1 MKRKVMLLMS
11 TVVIAAML
19 AVGCGSNDSDTKVSD
34 DADAKVE
41 AQNEEADTKDA
52 EVANKEEADAEASE
66 QKTFILGF
74 DAEYPP
80 YGYMDDDGEY
90 TGFDIEMAKLV
101 CESLGWELVLKPI
114 DWDSKDM
121 ELESGII
128 DCIWNGFS
136 ITPDRTEQYAWSTP
150 YVNNS
155 QVIVVSAE
163 SGIKS
168 LEEISGLNVAVQA
181 GSAALEALKAD
192 ECADWTAS
200 FATLSEVPDYN
211 TAFMNLEAGS
221 AEAVA
226 VDIAVAEYQ
235 LSIRDEGAYVILDE
249 PFYTEPYA
257 IGFRVDDT
265 ELRDT
270 IDAEYMKLV
279 EDGTYEELATEFG
292 VDTAMLALLD

>member
-1 MKRKVMLLMS
+1 MKKILSL
-11 TVVIAAML
+11 IL
-19 AVGCGSNDSDTKVSD
+19 AVVMVSGLMMGCSSSS
-34 DADAKVE
+34 
-41 AQNEEADTKDA
+41 EEAST
-52 EVANKEEADAEASE
+52 EERTSL
-66 QKTFILGF
+66 IVGF

-101 CESLGWELVLKPI
+101 CESLGWECILKPI

-121 ELESGII
+121 ELEAGTI

-136 ITPDRTEQYAWSTP
+136 VTPEREEQYAWSMT
-150 YVNNS
+150 YIDNK
-155 QVIVVSAE
+155 QVMVVSAN
-163 SGIKS
+163 SGITT
-168 LEEISGLNVAVQA
+168 LEEIAGLNVAVQA
-181 GSAALEALKAD
+181 GSAALEALNAD

-200 FATLSEVPDYN
+200 FATLSEVTDYN
-211 TAFMNLEAGS
+211 TAFMNLEAGA

-235 LSIRDEGAYVILDE
+235 LSLRDEGAYVILDE
-249 PFYTEPYA
+249 AFYSEPYA

-265 ELRDT
+265 DLRDT

-279 EDGTYEELATEFG
+279 EDGTYEALAIEFG
-292 VDTAMLALLD
+292 IDTAMLALLD